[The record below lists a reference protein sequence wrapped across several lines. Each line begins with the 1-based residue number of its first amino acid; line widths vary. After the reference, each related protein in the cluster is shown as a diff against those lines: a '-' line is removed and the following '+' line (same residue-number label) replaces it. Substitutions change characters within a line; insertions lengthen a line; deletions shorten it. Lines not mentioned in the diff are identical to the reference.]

1 MIHIDVTDRQIEI
14 EGHAGARGQS
24 LPCEAVTVLVNTL
37 VTSLDDLTADRA
49 EYTVVPGYFKL
60 ERKDLRASAKL
71 LIESF
76 LVGVR
81 LLAGAYKEDI
91 ELTEH

>member
-1 MIHIDVTDRQIEI
+1 MIHIKVTEKEI
-14 EGHAGARGQS
+14 EVQGHAGKRGES

-37 VTSLDDLTADRA
+37 VASVDDLTADRA
-49 EYTVVPGYFKL
+49 EYTLIPGYFNL
-60 ERKDLRASAKL
+60 ERKGLHASSKL
-71 LIESF
+71 LVESF

-81 LLAGAYKEDI
+81 LLAGAYEEI